1 MRFAPLRLRATPSLA
16 ALLLAAAIG
25 ACAPAAP
32 STSPVPAN
40 RPSGPGVTTPDV
52 SIAIAPPPAV
62 ELDESP
68 INWQL
73 RDLGTDGI
81 AGVGS
86 DRALRELL
94 AGREPGRTVIV
105 AVVDGGVDTA
115 HVDLKSVLWTNTAE
129 QPGSRDTDGNGYAG
143 DMRGWNFIGGADGQN
158 VEHDTFEIT
167 RLYVACKET
176 GAVSAAGVTSCDDV
190 RAAYI
195 EKATEITQ
203 TLAQIENIGR
213 ALDGAL
219 NILRPAITGD
229 VTTPKVEAL
238 RPMGSQQSQ
247 AREMYLQLAANGLTP
262 DVIVEAREAY
272 AGQAMY
278 GLDTLYNPRNLVG
291 DDFADGTER
300 VYGNADIMGPDAKHG
315 THVSGIIAGVRG
327 NNIGLDGITDGVRI
341 MGVRTVPDG
350 DERDKDVANAIRY
363 AVDNGAM
370 IINMSFGKSYSPR
383 KQLVEAAVK
392 YANDKGV
399 LLVHAAGND
408 AQDNDVNNN
417 FPNKKVNGAPV
428 PLWIEVGASSW
439 KGGRE
444 IAASFSNYG
453 QTQVD
458 LFAPGVG
465 IYSTVPGGGFERQDG
480 TSMAAPVVSGVAALL
495 MAYYP
500 ELSAADVRE
509 ILMATVTKLPNVRVV
524 KPGGAPNDF
533 VRFGTLSVS
542 GGIINAFEAV
552 KMAEA
557 RRKALKP

>member
-1 MRFAPLRLRATPSLA
+1 MRFDPLRLRASPSLA

-32 STSPVPAN
+32 STSPAPAN

-52 SIAIAPPPAV
+52 SIALAPPPAV

-73 RDLGTDGI
+73 RDLSTDGI
-81 AGVGS
+81 AGIGS

-94 AGREPGRTVIV
+94 AGRQPGRTVIV

-115 HVDLKSVLWTNTAE
+115 HVDLQSVLWSNADE
-129 QPGSRDTDGNGYAG
+129 QAGTRDADGNGYAG
-143 DMRGWNFIGGADGQN
+143 DVRGWNFIGGADGQN

-167 RLYVACKET
+167 RLYVACQSSNT
-176 GAVSAAGVTSCDDV
+176 VSAAGVTSCDAV
-190 RAAYI
+190 RSAYI

-213 ALDGAL
+213 ALDGAV
-219 NILRPAITGD
+219 NILRPAIEGEI
-229 VTTPKVEAL
+229 TTAKVEAL
-238 RPMGSQQSQ
+238 RPLGAQQSQ
-247 AREMYLQLAANGLTP
+247 ARQLYLQLAANDLTP
-262 DVIVEAREAY
+262 GVLNEAREAY
-272 AGQAMY
+272 AGQAQY

-291 DDFADGTER
+291 DNYANGAER

-315 THVSGIIAGVRG
+315 THVAGIIAGVRG
-327 NNIGLDGITDGVRI
+327 NNVGLDGVTDGVRI

-370 IINMSFGKSYSPR
+370 IINMSFGKSYSPD

-408 AQDNDVNNN
+408 AQDNDVDNN
-417 FPNKKVNGAPV
+417 FPNNTVNGAPA

-444 IAASFSNYG
+444 IAALFSNYG
-453 QTQVD
+453 QKQVD

-465 IYSTVPGGGFERQDG
+465 IYSTVPGGDFARQDG

-524 KPGGAPNDF
+524 KPGGTPNDL
-533 VRFGTLSVS
+533 VSFGTLSAS
-542 GGIINAFEAV
+542 GGIINAYEAV